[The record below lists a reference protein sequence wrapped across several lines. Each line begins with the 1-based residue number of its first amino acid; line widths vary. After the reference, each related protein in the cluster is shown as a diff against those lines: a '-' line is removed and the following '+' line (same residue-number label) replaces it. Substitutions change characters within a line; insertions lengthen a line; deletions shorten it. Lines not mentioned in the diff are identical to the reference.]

1 MSTQL
6 DNAAA
11 PAQAAADLPPLPDLD
26 PKRGA
31 LRRRLS
37 GWSRLIWPLA
47 ALALILIFNYLFTP
61 GFFHIIAR
69 NGRVYGSPIDV
80 LNRGAPVMLLALG
93 MTLVIATGGIDL
105 SVGSVM
111 AMSGALA
118 AVLIARP
125 PDASLSVVNLHGN
138 VPVIVALALLA
149 ALAAGIWNGVL
160 VAWVRVQPIVATLIL
175 MVAGRG
181 IARLI
186 TNNQHVRFTNET
198 FSAISSSAFL
208 GLPLTVT
215 IVAVTGVVLGLLCRA
230 TALGLFIESVGNN
243 PVASRYSGVSARSVR
258 MLCYTLC
265 GLCAGIAGLIATA
278 DIREA
283 DPSSAGLY
291 LELDA
296 ILAVSIGGTA
306 LTGGRFSLAGSL
318 VGALVIQALRTTFL
332 THAVPTAVYLMTEAG
347 VVIVVCLLQSDVFR
361 AKVLRPLSGRAAS

>member
-1 MSTQL
+1 
-6 DNAAA
+6 
-11 PAQAAADLPPLPDLD
+11 
-26 PKRGA
+26 
-31 LRRRLS
+31 
-37 GWSRLIWPLA
+37 
-47 ALALILIFNYLFTP
+47 
-61 GFFHIIAR
+61 
-69 NGRVYGSPIDV
+69 
-80 LNRGAPVMLLALG
+80 MLLSLG

-105 SVGSVM
+105 SVGAVM
-111 AMSGALA
+111 AIAGALA

-125 PDASLSVVNLHGN
+125 EGAALSIVNLHGSITA
-138 VPVIVALALLA
+138 IVAIALLA
-149 ALAAGIWNGVL
+149 AIASGVWNGVL
-160 VAWVRVQPIVATLIL
+160 VAWVRIQPIVATLIL

-181 IARLI
+181 IAQLI
-186 TNNQHVRFTNET
+186 TNGQHVRFTNET

-215 IVAVTGVVLGLLCRA
+215 IVAVTAIVLGLLCRA

-243 PVASRYSGVSARSVR
+243 PTASRYSGVSSRSVK
-258 MLCYTLC
+258 MLCYTLA

-318 VGALVIQALRTTFL
+318 VGAIVMQALRTTFL
-332 THAVPTAVYLMTEAG
+332 TQAVPTSVYLMTEAG
-347 VVIVVCLLQSDVFR
+347 VVVAVCLLQSDVFR
-361 AKVLRPLSGRAAS
+361 AKLRGLFGGRASS